1 MNEYNISVDGKTF
14 KGLPKNTSGTF
25 IIPEGVEII
34 AERAFAECMNIT
46 SVKLPSSLKAIR
58 EEAFD
63 GCYGLISIV
72 IPDGVES
79 IGRRSFSDC
88 YSLTEVT
95 LPSSL
100 KELSEKSFCDC
111 LGLKRVELPE
121 GMKTVPVQ
129 CFYHC
134 SNLSEVVFP
143 KTMEKIADGAF
154 KWCKIHSVHIGSN
167 VSSIGSYAFD
177 SSDVESIYIGA
188 LVKEIGCSA
197 FGGND
202 IKKIEVATENV
213 VYSDE
218 GCNVI
223 MEKATG
229 KVIQG
234 SSVCTI
240 PNVATSIATNAFL
253 YQPAPKQLTIPS
265 NVETIEYGAF
275 FCCGETTIVLKN
287 GVRTIQHGAFI
298 PMSYGKITVFLPS
311 SVVCLEEQ
319 YSSVEFHLDEDN
331 KNFYY
336 DPEGQNIITN
346 NGTLV
351 WGRLLK
357 GIPRT
362 NVEHVGVVL
371 DSKIGNPELTVPDN
385 VKSIKYYV
393 FGKYSGI
400 TKVIIKGGTIIED
413 APSEWKVP
421 CEINVIIPMAKSVS
435 GILKNTKYIIP
446 AGTSKMEI
454 EKFLGKDSIFL

>member
-1 MNEYNISVDGKTF
+1 MNKYDISKDGKTF
-14 KGLPKNTSGTF
+14 KGLPRDTSGNF

-34 AERAFAECMNIT
+34 AERAFAECMKII

-58 EEAFD
+58 QEAFE
-63 GCYGLISIV
+63 GCYGLISIA
-72 IPDGVES
+72 IPEGVES
-79 IGRRSFSDC
+79 IGRRAFSDC
-88 YSLTEVT
+88 FSLTEIT

-100 KELSEKSFCDC
+100 KELSEESFCNC
-111 LGLKRVELPE
+111 LCLKRIDLPE
-121 GMKTVPVQ
+121 GIKTAPAK

-143 KTMEKIADGAF
+143 KTMEKIDDSAF
-154 KWCKIHSVHIGSN
+154 NGCKIHSVHIGPN
-167 VSSIGSYAFD
+167 VTSIGSFAFD

-188 LVKEIGCSA
+188 SVKEIGGSA

-202 IKKIEVATENV
+202 IKKLEVATENLI
-213 VYSDE
+213 YSDE

-240 PNVATSIATNAFL
+240 PEAARSIAANAFSF
-253 YQPAPKQLTIPS
+253 QQAPKRLTIPS
-265 NVETIEYGAF
+265 SVETIEPIAF
-275 FCCGETTIVLKN
+275 LGCGETTIVLMD
-287 GVRTIQHGAFI
+287 GVKTIKHGAFA
-298 PMSYGKITVFLPS
+298 PLTYGKISVYLSS
-311 SVVCLEEQ
+311 SVNCLEAQ
-319 YSSVEFHLDEDN
+319 FSSVEFHLDEAN
-331 KNFYY
+331 KNLYY
-336 DPEGQNIITN
+336 DSEGQNIITN

-357 GIPRT
+357 GIPCN
-362 NVEHVGVVL
+362 NVEHVEVVL
-371 DSKIGNPELTVPDN
+371 DSKIGNPELTAPDN
-385 VKSIKYYV
+385 IKSIKYYV

-454 EKFLGKDSIFL
+454 EKILGKDSIFL